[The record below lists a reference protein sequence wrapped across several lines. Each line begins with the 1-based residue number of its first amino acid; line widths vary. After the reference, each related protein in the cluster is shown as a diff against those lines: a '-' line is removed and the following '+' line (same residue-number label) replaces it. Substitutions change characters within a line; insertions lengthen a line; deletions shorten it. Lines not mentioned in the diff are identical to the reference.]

1 MTASSVSLGA
11 PRAERSELVSLTER
25 LHWLSGLRI
34 AIALAVLAV
43 GALAPEIRTESLS
56 AIAAI
61 SGGYLVASLAPTV
74 AIRTRRRRALVVIGG
89 TLLLDGLYLA
99 WATYATGGVLSPL
112 RFLVLVHVAAVTLA
126 ASYRTG
132 FKLAAWHSLLLF
144 VTLYAQSTGIL
155 VARETD
161 VAALPGGEHFW
172 SLAMLSIGAV
182 WAVAVACAA
191 FSSVN
196 ERELRAQK
204 VDLDELSSM
213 VREIDASPDA
223 SEISRVLLDDLCR
236 VFGFTRGAVLAAPE
250 GDLGVLAIR
259 GAADASV
266 TPEIPTERDPIVR
279 RTLDE
284 RRVTLVRAVDAA
296 TDPGLAALFP
306 GARNLVV
313 VPMYVAGGERLGIVV
328 LEHPGAGGIKRWVV
342 RLVEQYVSHAA
353 LALRN
358 TWLFLELQ
366 DELEENEALRRQLVV
381 HNESLEEQVQER
393 TRELSESLVDLRIA
407 DDERRRLLARLVDAQ
422 EDERQ
427 RVANDIH
434 DDPLQKLAAMKMRLQ
449 LLRRR
454 IDDPESVTMLDK
466 LGETIGS
473 TITSMRHM
481 IFELRP
487 TVLDEDGLGKAL
499 MQYLETM
506 CDGLAFEVDD
516 RLVREPPDELRVI
529 LYRIAQEALA
539 NVRKHAQ
546 ASRVHIV
553 LEDLDDGYLV
563 RVEDDGVGFDPP
575 EMLRSAPGHLGLS
588 AMRERAEMVGGRC
601 SVRSLPE
608 SGTSVEFWIPASAA
622 DVAATMDPFEV
633 PDEELD
639 GAISPFDFGPTSIID
654 REAEVV

>member
-11 PRAERSELVSLTER
+11 PRTERSELVSLTER
-25 LHWLSGLRI
+25 LHWLSGLRV
-34 AIALAVLAV
+34 AIALAVLSV
-43 GALAPEIRTESLS
+43 GALAPETRTESLS

-61 SGGYLVASLAPTV
+61 SGVYLVVSLAPTA
-74 AIRTRRRRALVVIGG
+74 AIRSRRRRALVVIGG
-89 TLLLDGLYLA
+89 TLLLDGIYLA
-99 WATYATGGVLSPL
+99 WATYATGGVLSPI
-112 RFLVLVHVAAVTLA
+112 RFLVFVHVAAVTLA

-144 VTLYAQSTGIL
+144 VTLYAQSAGII
-155 VARETD
+155 VARETA
-161 VAALPGGEHFW
+161 VSALPGGEHFW
-172 SLAMLSIGAV
+172 SLAMLSIGGI
-182 WAVAVACAA
+182 WAAAIACAA

-236 VFGFTRGAVLAAPE
+236 VFGFTRGAVLAAPD
-250 GDLGVLAIR
+250 GGLSVLALR
-259 GAADASV
+259 GAADGSM
-266 TPEIPTERDPIVR
+266 TPEIAAELDPIVR

-284 RRVTLVRAVDAA
+284 RSVTLVRTVDAA
-296 TDPGLAALFP
+296 ADPGLAALFP
-306 GARNLVV
+306 GGCNLVV
-313 VPMYVAGGERLGIVV
+313 VPMYLSGGDRLGIVV
-328 LEHPGAGGIKRWVV
+328 LEHPGTGGIKRWVV

-358 TWLFLELQ
+358 TWLFHELQ
-366 DELEENEALRRQLVV
+366 DELEENETLRRQLVV

-393 TRELSESLVDLRIA
+393 TKELSESLVDLRIA

-422 EDERQ
+422 EDERE

-454 IDDPESVTMLDK
+454 ISDRESVTMLDK
-466 LGETIGS
+466 LAETIGS

-487 TVLDEDGLGKAL
+487 TVLDEEGVGTAL
-499 MQYLETM
+499 VQYLETV

-529 LYRIAQEALA
+529 LYRIAQEALS
-539 NVRKHAQ
+539 NVRKHAK
-546 ASRVHIV
+546 ASRVQVV
-553 LEDLDDGYLV
+553 LEDLDGGYLV

-601 SVRSLPE
+601 TVRSLPD
-608 SGTSVEFWIPASAA
+608 SGTSVEFWLPAAAAGASAA
-622 DVAATMDPFEV
+622 SDPLDFS
-633 PDEELD
+633 EEALD
-639 GAISPFDFGPTSIID
+639 DTTSPFDFGAPSIID
-654 REAEVV
+654 RESEVV